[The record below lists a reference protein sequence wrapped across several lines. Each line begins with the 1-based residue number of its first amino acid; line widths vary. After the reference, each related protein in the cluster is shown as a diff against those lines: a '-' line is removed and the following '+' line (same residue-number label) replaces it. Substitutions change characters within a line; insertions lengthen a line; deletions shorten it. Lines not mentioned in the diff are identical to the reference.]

1 MINLLVY
8 CIFLC
13 ALTYIAIRLFIVLA
27 PKLGLVDVPNERSS
41 HKKITPRG
49 AGLIFGFA
57 FLISVLILDFENFS
71 YIKYTLLAIF
81 IVYIGGLVDD
91 IYNVSSKQKFLFITI
106 AALIAYFNG
115 FQITNIGTF
124 FNFPVTIGY
133 LSLPFTVFAI
143 VGFTNA
149 LNLSD
154 GLDGLA
160 GSLALII
167 LGALCVVGYIH
178 NDNTLFLW
186 SALLI
191 SVVTAF
197 LFLNWYP
204 AKVFMGDTGSL
215 LLGFCISLLSI
226 KALDYVNP
234 ISILFLTALPIID
247 TMVVFRR
254 RMQRGMSPF
263 APDKNHLHHILN
275 NIKQDK
281 SFTVRMLLTIQLGF
295 SCIFLQINQKD
306 DVLNLVVFIILF
318 FVFFNLFDPRIRR
331 RSENARIRKKHQKAQ
346 EE

>member
-13 ALTYIAIRLFIVLA
+13 AITYVGIRLFIILA
-27 PKLGLVDVPNERSS
+27 PKLGLVDIPNERSS

-57 FLISVLILDFENFS
+57 FLISVLILDFDNFTH
-71 YIKYTLLAIF
+71 IKYTLLAIS
-81 IVYIGGLVDD
+81 IVYLGGLIDD
-91 IYNVSSKQKFLFITI
+91 IYSVSSRQKFLFITI
-106 AALIAYFNG
+106 AAFIVYFNG

-124 FNFPVTIGY
+124 FDFPVTIGY

-167 LGALCVVGYIH
+167 LSALCAVGYIH
-178 NDNTLFLW
+178 NDNTLLLW
-186 SALLI
+186 SALLMSTVI
-191 SVVTAF
+191 AF

-215 LLGFCISLLSI
+215 LLGFCISILSI

-254 RMQRGMSPF
+254 RMQRGLSPF
-263 APDKNHLHHILN
+263 SPDKNHLHHILN

-331 RSENARIRKKHQKAQ
+331 RSENARIRKKYLKPK
-346 EE
+346 E